1 MNQTKD
7 RFTRYVDLYQGL
19 VMNNAKKYVDHQTA
33 EDVAQDTFIKMLEN
47 LEGLDDATV
56 KDWLAV
62 VSMNIAKDYAKKGGS
77 IDTYPM
83 EPAEIMEHMDGRSE
97 SAEECFERGE
107 KQKAARELLQTA
119 YELLY
124 EKNPH
129 WYYIMV
135 NACYGGMSSAQIGRM
150 LHMSTGTVDV
160 TKLRARNYLRK
171 KLGKEYYEL
180 ISSQF
185 L

>member
-1 MNQTKD
+1 
-7 RFTRYVDLYQGL
+7 
-19 VMNNAKKYVDHQTA
+19 
-33 EDVAQDTFIKMLEN
+33 
-47 LEGLDDATV
+47 
-56 KDWLAV
+56 
-62 VSMNIAKDYAKKGGS
+62 
-77 IDTYPM
+77 M

>member
-47 LEGLDDATV
+47 LEGLEDATV

-83 EPAEIMEHMDGRSE
+83 EPAEIMEYM
-97 SAEECFERGE
+97 EEEVKPENEF
-107 KQKAARELLQTA
+107 QDVATVTSTSFTFTF
-119 YELLY
+119 
-124 EKNPH
+124 NNN
-129 WYYIMV
+129 W
-135 NACYGGMSSAQIGRM
+135 SSFKSKR
-150 LHMSTGTVDV
+150 
-160 TKLRARNYLRK
+160 
-171 KLGKEYYEL
+171 
-180 ISSQF
+180 F
-185 L
+185 P

>member
-47 LEGLDDATV
+47 LEGLEDATV

-97 SAEECFERGE
+97 SAEECYERGE
-107 KQKAARELLQTA
+107 KQ
-119 YELLY
+119 
-124 EKNPH
+124 
-129 WYYIMV
+129 
-135 NACYGGMSSAQIGRM
+135 
-150 LHMSTGTVDV
+150 
-160 TKLRARNYLRK
+160 
-171 KLGKEYYEL
+171 
-180 ISSQF
+180 
-185 L
+185 